1 MKKQFI
7 STLFWVSVCI
17 LQLVLCFVYDRPLFF
32 TCLFCIL
39 LGFMLFALMAIILDI
54 VFKDHILIEGKINEI
69 DNKIIRITL
78 KDEKVRTII
87 LKKANNFYVNQAV
100 LYVESRRSGD
110 FIELRE
116 MEHPN
121 VLIGGENE
129 Q

>member
-1 MKKQFI
+1 MKKQLI

-17 LQLVLCFVYDRPLFF
+17 LQLVLCIVDDRPLFF

-54 VFKDHILIEGKINEI
+54 AFKDHILIEGKINEI

-78 KDEKVRTII
+78 KDQKVRTII
-87 LKKANNFYVNQAV
+87 LNKANNFYINQAV

-116 MEHPN
+116 QPK
-121 VLIGGENE
+121 VIIGG
-129 Q
+129 